1 MSAADIAQTIQTLA
15 LNIRLSCQLLDVP
28 ESSYYER
35 INRHPSKTQ
44 LRRQYLSLKIS
55 QLFNANRGIYGA
67 PKIHHPLLKQGE
79 KVGLKLVQKLMKQ
92 LQLKSVVIKKFKPGY
107 SLSDHINRKNLIQ
120 TEPTKKNKVWS
131 TDITYIPTQQ
141 GWAYLSTIMDRYTK
155 KVIAWDLG
163 KRMTVELVQ
172 RTLNKAIKSQDYPEA
187 VILHSDQGSQYT
199 SLEYEELLK
208 SYGMTHSFS
217 RRGCPY
223 HNASLESWHGHLK
236 REWVYQFKYK
246 NFEEA
251 YQSIF
256 WYIEAFYNSKRIH
269 QSLGYPTPKQFE
281 KVSADDVVVF
291 AGSAPSNLGNKVY
304 NKLIPLVRETGAQ
317 VVCDFEINLCF
328 W

>member
-1 MSAADIAQTIQTLA
+1 MAQTIQTLA
-15 LNIRLSCQLLDVP
+15 LNVRLSCQLLDVP

-67 PKIHHPLLKQGE
+67 PKIHHLLLKQGE

-172 RTLNKAIKSQDYPEA
+172 RTLNKAIKSQDRKKASFLPVVLLQSSVLVQSFYLRISS
-187 VILHSDQGSQYT
+187 ILAKYQLVPSVTNVLSYT
-199 SLEYEELLK
+199 ILTVYFLIFILADSFRVMLSL
-208 SYGMTHSFS
+208 S
-217 RRGCPY
+217 
-223 HNASLESWHGHLK
+223 
-236 REWVYQFKYK
+236 
-246 NFEEA
+246 
-251 YQSIF
+251 
-256 WYIEAFYNSKRIH
+256 
-269 QSLGYPTPKQFE
+269 
-281 KVSADDVVVF
+281 
-291 AGSAPSNLGNKVY
+291 
-304 NKLIPLVRETGAQ
+304 
-317 VVCDFEINLCF
+317 
-328 W
+328 